1 MVEEMI
7 KEGLGDPGM
16 AAGRE
21 MEELVAREVVV
32 DLVKEADREG
42 QADQVV
48 MVASQVQTASH
59 RTTLPQP

>member
-1 MVEEMI
+1 MVVVMI
-7 KEGLGDPGM
+7 KEDLGDLDT
-16 AAGRE
+16 AEGRE
-21 MEELVAREVVV
+21 MEELEAREVLE

-42 QADQVV
+42 QEDQVV